1 MGRTCTP
8 ASGSRWAFKSTEIVT
23 RSTQKLELAASI
35 HHDVMIEYKLELATI
50 LGVHHNGTRPSPTP
64 CGLSSL
70 GSSVSA
76 MVRRQWNALAF
87 GSKAQAT
94 NSKFQQDT
102 KENGVR
108 RGEMICDTQRRTFRK
123 TGPCCMS
130 RLGSSSKREVACAKR
145 QPRAA

>member
-8 ASGSRWAFKSTEIVT
+8 AGGSRWAFKSTEIVT
-23 RSTQKLELAASI
+23 RSTHKLELAASI
-35 HHDVMIEYKLELATI
+35 HHDVMIEYKLELATV

-87 GSKAQAT
+87 GSKPQAT

-108 RGEMICDTQRRTFRK
+108 KDEMICDTQHRTSRK
-123 TGPCCMS
+123 PGPCCMS
-130 RLGSSSKREVACAKR
+130 RLGSSSKKEVACAKR